1 MPLYIDAKAAEGF
14 VKNTG
19 TPGRMKHIDL
29 RNSWVDQVRNLNEL
43 EYIHIDGPNNKADV
57 YTKIIQGESFVKEQ
71 SRVMTPLKNVQ

>member
-29 RNSWVDQVRNLNEL
+29 RNSWVDQVRNLQQL
-43 EYIHIDGPNNKADV
+43 EYIHIDGLSNKADI
-57 YTKIIQGESFVKEQ
+57 YTKIVQGESFVKQ
-71 SRVMTPLKNVQ
+71 QVRVMTDLKEVP